1 MKNARDEILRHIGE
15 GACGSVWAAPTGSE
29 SICAVKR
36 EDGGKWR
43 SIYNDFV
50 MHRELIQTLS
60 ASESSVQIP
69 TCHEY
74 IKADDW
80 AWWDECITMFPI
92 KQRERCNLLIT
103 ERIPPF
109 PQHVRDA
116 IVDLYCP
123 ESLRATI
130 KASEANKDCL
140 VRLYLGRRR
149 RLEKTNSKFHGF
161 TLRNFP
167 LQQDQVEAL
176 GLDGGQYARIMAE
189 TLAEFYWSA
198 HIDANDVEFVL
209 APSRANP
216 SLESGSHKSPGTIFR
231 SHLLGE
237 HVLWVLD
244 FDCCKHMSLDE
255 AGVEQAVKA
264 FYKNDPYFPR
274 PGRDNVNDQALW
286 REFKGCFMEKSNV
299 ILGHEGPEAR
309 LPALWL
315 DMVEQRSRK

>member
-1 MKNARDEILRHIGE
+1 MQNAKDEILRHIGE
-15 GACGSVWAAPTGSE
+15 GACGSVWAPPTGSE
-29 SICAVKR
+29 NKCAVKR

-50 MHRELIQTLS
+50 KNRELIQTLS
-60 ASESSVQIP
+60 AGESSVQIP
-69 TCHEY
+69 ACREY

-80 AWWDECITMFPI
+80 AWWDECITMFPT

-123 ESLRATI
+123 ESLRVTI

-140 VRLYLGRRR
+140 IRLYLGRRR

-176 GLDGGQYARIMAE
+176 GLDGGQYAGIMAE

-216 SLESGSHKSPGTIFR
+216 SLAPGSHKSPGTILR

-237 HVLWVLD
+237 HVL
-244 FDCCKHMSLDE
+244 
-255 AGVEQAVKA
+255 
-264 FYKNDPYFPR
+264 
-274 PGRDNVNDQALW
+274 
-286 REFKGCFMEKSNV
+286 
-299 ILGHEGPEAR
+299 
-309 LPALWL
+309 
-315 DMVEQRSRK
+315 

>member
-1 MKNARDEILRHIGE
+1 
-15 GACGSVWAAPTGSE
+15 
-29 SICAVKR
+29 
-36 EDGGKWR
+36 
-43 SIYNDFV
+43 
-50 MHRELIQTLS
+50 
-60 ASESSVQIP
+60 
-69 TCHEY
+69 
-74 IKADDW
+74 
-80 AWWDECITMFPI
+80 MFPT

-123 ESLRATI
+123 ESLRPTI

-140 VRLYLGRRR
+140 IRLYLGRRR

-167 LQQDQVEAL
+167 LQQDQVEAI

-216 SLESGSHKSPGTIFR
+216 SLESGSYKNPGTIFR

-315 DMVEQRSRK
+315 DMVEQKSRK